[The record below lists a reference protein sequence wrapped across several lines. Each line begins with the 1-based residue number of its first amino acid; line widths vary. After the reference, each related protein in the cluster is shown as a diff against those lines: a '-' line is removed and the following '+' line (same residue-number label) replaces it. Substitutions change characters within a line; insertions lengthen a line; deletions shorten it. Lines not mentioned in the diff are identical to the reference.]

1 MILDYELPQI
11 SGYKLLKE
19 LAEKGLLP
27 SVVLVCGQDAVG
39 YNEDRLKAL
48 AYGKIQMIPV
58 IDMDRALR
66 EILLA
71 YPEAA

>member
-1 MILDYELPQI
+1 M
-11 SGYKLLKE
+11 
-19 LAEKGLLP
+19 
-27 SVVLVCGQDAVG
+27 CQDAVG

-48 AYGKIQMIPV
+48 VYGKIQMIPV

-71 YPEAA
+71 YPEAT